1 MHVPGGTRVYVTIT
15 AICPPQILRTPFC
28 LIHKTGFTYCFP
40 ITFLVGLFP
49 QINTFTI
56 YLLEQ
61 IDMHLFGGTGWLNYL
76 SV

>member
-1 MHVPGGTRVYVTIT
+1 MHY
-15 AICPPQILRTPFC
+15 
-28 LIHKTGFTYCFP
+28 TGFTYCFP

-61 IDMHLFGGTGWLNYL
+61 IDMHFFGGTGF
-76 SV
+76 